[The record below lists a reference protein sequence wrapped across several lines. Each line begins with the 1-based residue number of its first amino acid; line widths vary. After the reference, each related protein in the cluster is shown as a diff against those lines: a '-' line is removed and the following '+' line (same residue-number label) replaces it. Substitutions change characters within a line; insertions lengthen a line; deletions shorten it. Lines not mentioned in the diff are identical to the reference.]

1 VKQTE
6 NCFVPELGG
15 LVPAALWVEIDTKC
29 LEADAMIVQDLMTE
43 YPEALG
49 PNDTIQKA
57 AKMMRDHD
65 YGIIPI
71 LDGLDSLVGVVTD
84 RDIVVQAIAGGHGPE
99 TPIQECM
106 SVKPDTVPKDL
117 PIGEALHLMNARQI
131 RRVPVVENG
140 RLIGMLSLG
149 DIAKSQIP
157 EDLKAKSLEAV
168 SAGGNDLRI
177 GAELPES

>member
-1 VKQTE
+1 
-6 NCFVPELGG
+6 
-15 LVPAALWVEIDTKC
+15 
-29 LEADAMIVQDLMTE
+29 MIVQDLMTE
-43 YPEALG
+43 FPEALM
-49 PNDTIQKA
+49 PTDTIQKA

-71 LDGLDSLVGVVTD
+71 LDGMDSLVGVVTD
-84 RDIVVQAIAGGHGPE
+84 RDIVVQALASGHGPE

-157 EDLKAKSLEAV
+157 EDVKAKALESV

-177 GAELPES
+177 GADLPES